1 MRGYARKKLDCED
14 RGCILAT
21 YTCRLATISAN
32 ENVLVKLYHFTPP
45 TWNCIFGV
53 KAGGCFFDCNL
64 YGCVAKKI
72 LAVLTRV
79 FQGIPRPLFYM
90 ASGMIVTES
99 NFASLDLAS
108 LG

>member
-1 MRGYARKKLDCED
+1 MKF
-14 RGCILAT
+14 
-21 YTCRLATISAN
+21 
-32 ENVLVKLYHFTPP
+32 YHFTPP

-53 KAGGCFFDCNL
+53 KAGGRFFDCYL
-64 YGCVAKKI
+64 YGCVAKKN
-72 LAVLTRV
+72 LAVLTRI
-79 FQGIPRPLFYM
+79 FQESPPASVYM